1 MYLFEYQAK
10 ELMRQVGISVLPGA
24 VATTESRAVAAAGEL
39 GAGPWAVKAQ
49 VLAGGRA
56 QGFFNNDRHLPGVV
70 FAETSLEVGSV
81 AQSMLGSVLITPQTT
96 SEGEMVNAVYIEPA
110 IVVPQEVFL
119 AMLVDGD
126 SGQIVCLLS
135 KKGGQHVEQAVG
147 VDPDSLIRCNLGFGE
162 MLTTE
167 ASLETAKKL
176 ELSSS
181 VTEGLSVVLKK
192 LHRLFIEKDLS
203 LIEINP
209 LGIRQNDALI
219 ALDARLTVDDNAL
232 FRQSKMAALGSRSVS
247 SSAEQIAL
255 REGFNYVPLDGNVGT
270 FSSGAGLAMA
280 TVDAV
285 ANCGARPANFLDVPP
300 VLEVS
305 RVKQAFLLLFSNQ
318 KINCLIVNVF
328 GAGIMRCDT
337 IADGLLLA
345 HLEAPVGIPIVMRL
359 AGTNSEL
366 AISRLEKSG
375 LPIQFVE
382 NLEAGAEKI
391 VYIEEQ
397 NGNTSTHSSWAKT
410 AWLRIRNLI

>member
-1 MYLFEYQAK
+1 
-10 ELMRQVGISVLPGA
+10 
-24 VATTESRAVAAAGEL
+24 
-39 GAGPWAVKAQ
+39 
-49 VLAGGRA
+49 
-56 QGFFNNDRHLPGVV
+56 
-70 FAETSLEVGSV
+70 
-81 AQSMLGSVLITPQTT
+81 
-96 SEGEMVNAVYIEPA
+96 
-110 IVVPQEVFL
+110 
-119 AMLVDGD
+119 
-126 SGQIVCLLS
+126 
-135 KKGGQHVEQAVG
+135 
-147 VDPDSLIRCNLGFGE
+147 
-162 MLTTE
+162 
-167 ASLETAKKL
+167 
-176 ELSSS
+176 
-181 VTEGLSVVLKK
+181 LKK

-219 ALDARLTVDDNAL
+219 ALDARITADDNAL
-232 FRQSKMAALGSRSVS
+232 FRQSKMAALGSRSAS

-255 REGFNYVPLDGNVGT
+255 REGFNYVSLDGNVGI

-305 RVKQAFLLLFSNQ
+305 RVKQAFLLLFSIQ

-382 NLEAGAEKI
+382 NLEAGARKI
-391 VYIEEQ
+391 VSIKEQ
-397 NGNTSTHSSWAKT
+397 DGSTLTHSSWAKK
-410 AWLRIRNLI
+410 AWLRIRNSI